1 MKNEEAIEILE
12 AMAMAESTFTDE
24 ESKKCCEAIDL
35 AVEALKREEL
45 SSGEPL
51 TLEQLREMDGKLVGI
66 GDANGNVSENAIVNA
81 VARFSLGRS
90 GVLYLF
96 EYYGKT
102 WFAYAY
108 PSANIDWEAWTGCV
122 CNNGKKNC
130 CTCISLECHS
140 CIGESKY
147 KKGHYCSSCGRP
159 LEEA

>member
-1 MKNEEAIEILE
+1 MKKEN
-12 AMAMAESTFTDE
+12 
-24 ESKKCCEAIDL
+24 
-35 AVEALKREEL
+35 VAL
-45 SSGEPL
+45 GEPL

-108 PSANIDWEAWTGCV
+108 PRAHIDREAWVPCDYCANVKYITGNATAV
-122 CNNGKKNC
+122 VPNKDNRQIETYMEGDFD
-130 CTCISLECHS
+130 
-140 CIGESKY
+140 
-147 KKGHYCSSCGRP
+147 YCPVCGRP
-159 LEEA
+159 LTNEAWAELEKRLRG